1 MYDVAKAVAFLNA
14 HAAPTSQGRCAQ
26 YVRLAIQAGGVQVT
40 PTGSA
45 KDYGLPL
52 TNAGFKA
59 LPSSASVRAGD
70 VVVIQPVPGH
80 PHGHMAMYNGT
91 HWVSDFKQLYGF
103 YPGASYR
110 RMKPSY
116 TVYRF

>member
-1 MYDVAKAVAFLNA
+1 MYDVTKAVAFLNA
-14 HAAPTSQGRCAQ
+14 HAAPASLGRCAQ
-26 YVRLAIQAGGVQVT
+26 YVRLAIQAGGVALT

-45 KDYGLPL
+45 KDYGPL
-52 TNAGFKA
+52 LVKAGFKA
-59 LPSSASVRAGD
+59 QPSSASIQAGD

-80 PHGHMAMYNGT
+80 PHGHMAMYNGAY
-91 HWVSDFKQLYGF
+91 WISDFKQLYGF

-116 TVYRF
+116 TVYRL